1 MSYQLQLSL
10 VLGVFVAIITLVSQG
25 VSLFYALSSAAI
37 LIAAI
42 MGLSPAELLG
52 LVGKVFLDHLTLD
65 VIVAVVVIGWLGALM
80 NESGSL
86 HQSSKLLQQLVK
98 DFRVVAAV
106 IPMIVGVLMVP
117 GGAILSAPSVKL
129 LTGSMNLRPSRQ
141 AAINLVFR
149 HVGQI
154 AFPASASLLMLTSMA
169 GVSLAR
175 QILYQLPLAVFI
187 GLFAFQYYFASE
199 SCEIQR
205 GPNPRERLCL
215 LKNLLAEISPI
226 LIVLG
231 IFILTQ
237 QISLALG
244 LGTAWAFIQHRFSFR
259 EALSILQSKSSFENA
274 FFVASTLLIRAILQ
288 YQLAKKA
295 FVFPALQTSFIPLVI
310 LIAPCLVGFFTGSV
324 MASVSLATPL
334 LLPLVGTYA
343 NLHVFCA
350 LVFMSAFMGYMVSP
364 IHLCLSLTAKYYN
377 VSLGEIYRDMW
388 MPIGAFLACVIV
400 LSLLFTA
407 L

>member
-1 MSYQLQLSL
+1 MSHQLQLTL
-10 VLGVFVAIITLVSQG
+10 VLGVFAAIITVVSQG
-25 VSLFYALSSAAI
+25 ISLSYAVSTAAV
-37 LIAAI
+37 LIAAT
-42 MGLSPAELLG
+42 MGLSPTELFSLT
-52 LVGKVFLDHLTLD
+52 GKVLVDHLTLD

-86 HQSSKLLQQLVK
+86 HQSSRLLQQLVG

-129 LTGSMNLRPSRQ
+129 LTENMNLRPSRQ

-175 QILYQLPLAVFI
+175 QILYQLPLAAVI
-187 GLFAFQYYFASE
+187 GLVAFQCYFAPE
-199 SCEIQR
+199 KCVIQR
-205 GPNPRERLCL
+205 VTNRRERLCL
-215 LKNLLAEISPI
+215 LKNLLAETSPI
-226 LIVLG
+226 LIILG
-231 IFILTQ
+231 IFTLTK

-244 LGTAWAFIQHRFSFR
+244 LGTAWAFIQHRFSFK
-259 EALSILQSKSSFENA
+259 EALSIFPFRSSFENA
-274 FFVASTLLIRAILQ
+274 LLVASTLLIRAILQ
-288 YQLAKKA
+288 HQLAKEA
-295 FVFPALQTSFIPLVI
+295 SVLPVLRTSFIPLVI
-310 LIAPCLVGFFTGSV
+310 LIVPCLVGFFAGSV
-324 MASVSLATPL
+324 MASVSLMTPL
-334 LLPLVGTYA
+334 LLPLAGTHA

-350 LVFMSAFMGYMVSP
+350 LVFMSAFAGYMVSP

-377 VSLGEIYRDMW
+377 VSLREIYQDIW
-388 MPIGAFLACVIV
+388 MPTGAFLVCAIV
-400 LSLLFTA
+400 LSLLFMA

>member
-1 MSYQLQLSL
+1 
-10 VLGVFVAIITLVSQG
+10 
-25 VSLFYALSSAAI
+25 
-37 LIAAI
+37 
-42 MGLSPAELLG
+42 
-52 LVGKVFLDHLTLD
+52 
-65 VIVAVVVIGWLGALM
+65 M

-86 HQSSKLLQQLVK
+86 HQSSKLLQQLVG

-187 GLFAFQYYFASE
+187 GLLAFQYILLQKHVRVKGE
-199 SCEIQR
+199 LIQE
-205 GPNPRERLCL
+205 ERSYL

-226 LIVLG
+226 LIILG
-231 IFILTQ
+231 IFVLTQ

-274 FFVASTLLIRAILQ
+274 LLVASTLLTRAILQ
-288 YQLAKKA
+288 YQLAKEA
-295 FVFPALQTSFIPLVI
+295 SVFPALRTSFIPLVI
-310 LIAPCLVGFFTGSV
+310 LIAPCLIGFFTGSI
-324 MASVSLATPL
+324 MASVSLTTPL

-364 IHLCLSLTAKYYN
+364 IHLCLSLTAKYNY
-377 VSLGEIYRDMW
+377 VSLG
-388 MPIGAFLACVIV
+388 
-400 LSLLFTA
+400 
-407 L
+407 